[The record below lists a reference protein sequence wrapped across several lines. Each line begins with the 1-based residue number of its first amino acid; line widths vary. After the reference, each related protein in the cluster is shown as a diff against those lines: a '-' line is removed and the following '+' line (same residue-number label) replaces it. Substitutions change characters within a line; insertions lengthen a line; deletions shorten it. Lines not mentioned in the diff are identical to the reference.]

1 MTPGNW
7 LALVVALVLAAEAVR
22 ALRQR
27 AQRYERWRRFFHRR
41 TTSWGLGI
49 LTFLVIVAAAA
60 PLLAPF
66 DPNRPLDIVHLTNR
80 PPSWT
85 FLLGTDL
92 LSRDVWSRTV
102 YGARVSLG
110 IGALGALVAV
120 SLGTA
125 VGAIAGYY
133 RRWIDA
139 VLMRGVDVG
148 LALPRIFVLL
158 MAVALWDGLPFAAL
172 VIAIGLTSWFGT
184 SRLVRTE
191 VLALRQRDFVVAA
204 RALGAGTPRV
214 IFRHVLPNAA
224 APIIVSAALGVGN
237 VLLLEASLSFL
248 GIGIAPPAA
257 SWGNMIADGAPSIYT
272 APWSTLFP
280 GLAISLV
287 VMSLNA
293 VADGVRAALDPREE
307 GGIE

>member
-1 MTPGNW
+1 MTLGNW
-7 LALVVALVLAAEAVR
+7 LALFLVLVAAAEAVR
-22 ALRQR
+22 ALRHRGMRQD
-27 AQRYERWRRFFHRR
+27 RWRRFFRHR

-49 LTFLVIVAAAA
+49 LIFLVLAALAA
-60 PLLAPF
+60 PLIAPYN
-66 DPNRPLDIVHLTNR
+66 PNWQIDIVRLKNHA
-80 PPSWT
+80 PSWT
-85 FLLGTDL
+85 FPLGTDVL
-92 LSRDVWSRTV
+92 ARDVWSRTV

-120 SLGTA
+120 SLGTL

-133 RRWIDA
+133 PRWVDA

-148 LALPRIFVLL
+148 LALPRIFILL

-172 VIAIGLTSWFGT
+172 VMAIGLTSWFGT
-184 SRLVRTE
+184 SRLVRAE
-191 VLALRQRDFVVAA
+191 VLALRQREFVIAA
-204 RALGAGTPRV
+204 RALGAQTGRV

-248 GIGIAPPAA
+248 GIGIRPPNPT
-257 SWGNMIADGAPSIYT
+257 WGNMIADNASSIYS

-293 VADGVRAALDPREE
+293 VADGVRDALDPREE
-307 GGIE
+307 PA